1 VTRDL
6 SDRQLAVIHSPSRSQ
21 SHLQQASITGLCVH
35 SFRWKTNRE
44 ARPLWWLYRLYCV
57 RVQL

>member
-21 SHLQQASITGLCVH
+21 SHLQQASITGLCVCTR
-35 SFRWKTNRE
+35 FGEKPTGKPGN
-44 ARPLWWLYRLYCV
+44 CDDCI
-57 RVQL
+57 